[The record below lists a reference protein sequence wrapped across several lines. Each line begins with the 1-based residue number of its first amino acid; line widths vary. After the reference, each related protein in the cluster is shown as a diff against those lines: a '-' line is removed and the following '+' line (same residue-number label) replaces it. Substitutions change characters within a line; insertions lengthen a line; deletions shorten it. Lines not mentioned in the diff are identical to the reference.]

1 MSVVTFT
8 FNGVDFSELVE
19 VHDIRRDIGNDTS
32 IELGEISNIGSSL
45 ISSSEG
51 PKYMEIDFSIWTPS
65 RNPLKHKIA
74 GLFHTDGVAKL
85 TFSDEPDKYYL
96 AKKTGKVSMR
106 ETEGYRSVGTVTF
119 LIPDGVAH
127 STAYKTFQSPT
138 ASGTKLTFDLVN
150 NGNVPA
156 YPIIDVNHTSENGY
170 LGFVCVE
177 KDVKSGQPMS
187 SMMEVGSRQKVTQTS
202 IQRSA
207 TVLDYKDMS
216 VALSAASRNGAVPG
230 MSQSYSLDFT
240 TVAGP
245 NGSKRLG
252 PPVTNDVG
260 DKAGSLTWDIPQSG
274 SSTISERIAWNMTV
288 FANMYSQALPSITV
302 CVSDVDG
309 QFMYGVEY
317 QKTYTG
323 DYYQMIVYTADGAGG
338 KKTVKVLDFAYR
350 SFSWTYREYNPFG
363 LKGDDIEISRNK
375 QTLTVTYPGGTFTVQ
390 VPELKNKEPKKLHAV
405 MTRTG
410 RGDAFFGIHSLSY
423 RRDFTEQP
431 REVPNRYANGS
442 VINIDCEKDRIVV
455 NGLDQT
461 NDLVHGS
468 DFLVIPPGKSTLE
481 IHSSSFATSPPRVEV
496 KFEERWL

>member
-8 FNGVDFSELVE
+8 FNGVNFSELVE

-51 PKYMEIDFSIWTPS
+51 PKYIEIDFSIWTPS

-74 GLFHTDGVAKL
+74 GLFHTEGVAKL

-127 STAYKTFQSPT
+127 STAYKTFQTPT

-170 LGFVCVE
+170 LGFICVE

-187 SMMEVGSRQKVTQTS
+187 SMMEIGSREKVTQTP

-230 MSQSYSLDFT
+230 MNQSFLLDFT

-252 PPVTNDVG
+252 PLTTNHIG
-260 DKAGSLTWDIPQSG
+260 EKAGSLAWEIPQN
-274 SSTISERIAWNMTV
+274 SSVTVNERLAWDMTV
-288 FANMYSQALPSITV
+288 FATMYSLALPSIAI
-302 CVSDVDG
+302 CVSDTNG
-309 QFMYGVEY
+309 QFLYGVEY
-317 QKTYTG
+317 RKSHIGNVYH
-323 DYYQMIVYTADGAGG
+323 MLIYTADGASGR
-338 KKTVKVLDFAYR
+338 KVVKMIE
-350 SFSWTYREYNPFG
+350 FSTLNSPFG
-363 LKGDDIEISRNK
+363 LKGDNIEISRNK

-390 VPELKNKEPKKLHAV
+390 SPEIKDKVAKKIHAV
-405 MTRTG
+405 YTRSG
-410 RGDAFFGIHSLSY
+410 WGDAFFGIHSLSY

-442 VINIDCEKDRIVV
+442 IVNIDCEKDRIVV

>member
-8 FNGVDFSELVE
+8 FNGVNFSELVE

-32 IELGEISNIGSSL
+32 IELGDISNIGSSL

-51 PKYMEIDFSIWTPS
+51 PKYIEIDFSIWTPS

-74 GLFHTDGVAKL
+74 GLFHTEGVAKL

-119 LIPDGVAH
+119 CIPDGVAH
-127 STAYKTFQSPT
+127 STAYKTFQTPT

-187 SMMEVGSRQKVTQTS
+187 SMMEIGSREKVTQTP

-230 MSQSYSLDFT
+230 MNQSFLLDFT

-252 PPVTNDVG
+252 PVATNYIG
-260 DKAGSLTWDIPQSG
+260 EKAGSLAWEIPQNASN
-274 SSTISERIAWNMTV
+274 TVSERIAWNMTV
-288 FANMYSQALPSITV
+288 FAPMYSLVLPSIV
-302 CVSDVDG
+302 ICVSDTNG
-309 QFMYGVEY
+309 QFLYGVEY
-317 QKTYTG
+317 RKSHIGNVYHMLIYT
-323 DYYQMIVYTADGAGG
+323 TDGAG
-338 KKTVKVLDFAYR
+338 KMKVVKTQE
-350 SFSWTYREYNPFG
+350 FSTLSSPFS
-363 LKGDDIEISRNK
+363 LKGDNIEISRSK
-375 QTLTVTYPGGTFTVQ
+375 QTLTVTYPDGTFTVQ
-390 VPELKNKEPKKLHAV
+390 SPEIKEKVAKKIHAV
-405 MTRTG
+405 YTRSG
-410 RGDAFFGIHSLSY
+410 WGEAFFGIHSLSY

-442 VINIDCEKDRIVV
+442 VVNIDCEKDRIVV

-481 IHSSSFATSPPRVEV
+481 VYSSDFATSPPRVEI

>member
-1 MSVVTFT
+1 MSKFEVMYNGYKLTDVMRITDVRRSVGNERSVVLNNTGMFGSPVT
-8 FNGVDFSELVE
+8 GVSVGSKVIKIKFSLQGQNLEE
-19 VHDIRRDIGNDTS
+19 
-32 IELGEISNIGSSL
+32 
-45 ISSSEG
+45 
-51 PKYMEIDFSIWTPS
+51 
-65 RNPLKHKIA
+65 LKHTLA
-74 GLFHTDGVAKL
+74 NVFNTNLPAKL
-85 TFSDEPDKYYL
+85 TISDEPDKYYL
-96 AKKTGKVSMR
+96 ALVTGGVDLENVKR
-106 ETEGYRSVGTVTF
+106 WFQKGELEF

-127 STAYKTFQSPT
+127 STAYKTFQTPT

-187 SMMEVGSRQKVTQTS
+187 SMMEIGSREKVTQTP

-230 MSQSYSLDFT
+230 MSQSFLLDFT

-252 PPVTNDVG
+252 PLATNHIG
-260 DKAGSLTWDIPQSG
+260 EKAGSLAWEIPQN
-274 SSTISERIAWNMTV
+274 SSVTVNERLAWNMTV
-288 FANMYSQALPSITV
+288 FATMYSLALPSIAI
-302 CVSDVDG
+302 CVSDTNG
-309 QFMYGVEY
+309 QFLYGVEY
-317 QKTYTG
+317 RKSHIGNVYH
-323 DYYQMIVYTADGAGG
+323 MLIYTADGAGG
-338 KKTVKVLDFAYR
+338 RKVVKMLE
-350 SFSWTYREYNPFG
+350 FSTLSSPFG
-363 LKGDDIEISRNK
+363 LKGDNIEISRNK

-390 VPELKNKEPKKLHAV
+390 SPEIKDKVAKKIHAV
-405 MTRTG
+405 YTRSG
-410 RGDAFFGIHSLSY
+410 WGDAFFGIHSLSY

>member
-51 PKYMEIDFSIWTPS
+51 PKYIEIDFSIWTPS

-74 GLFHTDGVAKL
+74 GLFHTEGVAKL

-127 STAYKTFQSPT
+127 STAYKTFQAPT
-138 ASGTKLTFDLVN
+138 TSSTKLTFDITN

-156 YPIIDVNHTSENGY
+156 YPIIDINHTSENGY

-177 KDVKSGQPMS
+177 KDAKSDQPMS
-187 SMMEVGSRQKVTQTS
+187 SMMEIGSRTKVAQTP

-207 TVLDYKDMS
+207 TVINYSDMS
-216 VALSAASRNGAVPG
+216 VALSSASRNSAVPG
-230 MSQSYSLDFT
+230 FNKSFSMDFT

-252 PPVTNDVG
+252 PVATNYTG
-260 DKAGSLTWDIPQSG
+260 EEAGSLTWEIPQNASN
-274 SSTISERIAWNMTV
+274 TVSERIAWNMTV
-288 FANMYSQALPSITV
+288 FAHMYSLVLPSIAI
-302 CVSDVDG
+302 CVSDTNG
-309 QFMYGVEY
+309 QFLHGVEFRKSY
-317 QKTYTG
+317 IGNVYH
-323 DYYQMIVYTADGAGG
+323 MLIYTADGADGM
-338 KKTVKVLDFAYR
+338 KVVKTQE
-350 SFSWTYREYNPFG
+350 FSIFSTTFG
-363 LKGDDIEISRNK
+363 LKGDNIAISRSK

-390 VPELKNKEPKKLHAV
+390 SPEIKDKVAKKIHAV
-405 MTRTG
+405 YTRSG
-410 RGDAFFGIHSLSY
+410 QGEAFFGIHSLSY

-442 VINIDCEKDRIVV
+442 VVNIDCEKDRIVV

-481 IHSSSFATSPPRVEV
+481 VYSSDFATSPPRVEI

>member
-8 FNGVDFSELVE
+8 FNGVNFSELVE

-32 IELGEISNIGSSL
+32 IELGDISNIGSSL

-51 PKYMEIDFSIWTPS
+51 PKYIEIDFSIWTPS

-74 GLFHTDGVAKL
+74 GLFHTEGVAKL

-119 LIPDGVAH
+119 CIPDGVAH
-127 STAYKTFQSPT
+127 STAYKTFQTPT

-170 LGFVCVE
+170 LGFICVE

-187 SMMEVGSRQKVTQTS
+187 SMMEIGSREKVTQTP

-230 MSQSYSLDFT
+230 FNKSYTMDFT

-252 PPVTNDVG
+252 PVVTNYIG
-260 DKAGSLTWDIPQSG
+260 EKAGLLTWEIPQNASN
-274 SSTISERIAWNMTV
+274 TVSERIAWNMTV
-288 FANMYSQALPSITV
+288 FAPMYSLVLPSITI
-302 CVSDVDG
+302 CVSDTNG
-309 QFMYGVEY
+309 QFLYGIEY
-317 QKTYTG
+317 RKSHIGNVYH
-323 DYYQMIVYTADGAGG
+323 MLIYTADGSGRTRVV
-338 KKTVKVLDFAYR
+338 KTQE
-350 SFSWTYREYNPFG
+350 FSTLSSPFG
-363 LKGDDIEISRNK
+363 LKGDNIEISRSK

-390 VPELKNKEPKKLHAV
+390 VPEIKDKVAKQIHAV
-405 MTRTG
+405 YTRSG
-410 RGDAFFGIHSLSY
+410 WGEAFFGIHSLSY

-442 VINIDCEKDRIVV
+442 VVNIDCEKDRIVV

-481 IHSSSFATSPPRVEV
+481 VYSSDFATSPPRVEI